1 MDEPTSEELHNF
13 VMPEVVVGTPVTYYP
28 TGMIEGSDV
37 RVGFIIRISRSGR
50 NVVVRTADGG
60 HFESV
65 RHIDDPKLKLNVDH
79 REAGAWDFTAFHKA
93 ELVERKK
100 IMGRLDKL
108 EGKKAAAPLAL
119 ESIEEPYSSLRA
131 KAIELGIE
139 FKGNPKRQWLE
150 IKVTEYES
158 REQEIEVNA

>member
-1 MDEPTSEELHNF
+1 MDDPTNEELHNF

-28 TGMIEGSDV
+28 TGMLEGSDV

-79 REAGAWDFTAFHKA
+79 REAGAWDFPEFHKA
-93 ELVERKK
+93 ALVERQG
-100 IMGRLDKL
+100 IEIRLDRL
-108 EGKKAAAPLAL
+108 EGRESTSPPAP
-119 ESIEEPYSSLRA
+119 ETIEEPYSSLRSR
-131 KAIELGIE
+131 AIELGIE

-150 IKVTEYES
+150 IKVAEYENQPQ
-158 REQEIEVNA
+158 EQEVNA

>member
-1 MDEPTSEELHNF
+1 MDAPTNEELHNF
-13 VMPEVVVGTPVTYYP
+13 IMPEVVVGTPVAYYP

-50 NVVVRTADGG
+50 NVVVRTAEGG

-65 RHIDDPKLKLNVDH
+65 RHLDDPKLKLNVDH

-93 ELVERKK
+93 ELVERRDIKS
-100 IMGRLDKL
+100 RLNRL
-108 EGKKAAAPLAL
+108 EGRKSATPPAP
-119 ESIEEPYSSLRA
+119 EKIEEPYSNLRA

-150 IKVTEYES
+150 IKVAEYEN
-158 REQEIEVNA
+158 RKQEHEVNA

>member
-1 MDEPTSEELHNF
+1 MDAPTNEELHNF
-13 VMPEVVVGTPVTYYP
+13 IMPEVVVGTPVAYYP

-50 NVVVRTADGG
+50 NVVVRTAEGG

-93 ELVERKK
+93 ELVERRD
-100 IMGRLDKL
+100 INSRL
-108 EGKKAAAPLAL
+108 
-119 ESIEEPYSSLRA
+119 
-131 KAIELGIE
+131 
-139 FKGNPKRQWLE
+139 N
-150 IKVTEYES
+150 
-158 REQEIEVNA
+158 

>member
-1 MDEPTSEELHNF
+1 MDAPTNEELHNF

-79 REAGAWDFTAFHKA
+79 REAGAWDFTEFHKA
-93 ELVERKK
+93 ELVERQG
-100 IMGRLDKL
+100 IESRLDRL
-108 EGKKAAAPLAL
+108 EGRKTTSPPAP
-119 ESIEEPYSSLRA
+119 EMIEEPYSCLRSR
-131 KAIELGIE
+131 AIELGIE

-150 IKVTEYES
+150 VKVVEHENRT
-158 REQEIEVNA
+158 QEHEVNA

>member
-1 MDEPTSEELHNF
+1 MDAPTNEELHNF
-13 VMPEVVVGTPVTYYP
+13 KMPEVVVGTPVTYYP

-37 RVGFIIRISRSGR
+37 RVGFIIRVSRSGR

-79 REAGAWDFTAFHKA
+79 REAGAWDFTAFHKG
-93 ELVERKK
+93 ELVERQE

-108 EGKKAAAPLAL
+108 EGRKSATPPAP
-119 ESIEEPYSSLRA
+119 EKIEEPYSNLRA

-150 IKVTEYES
+150 IKVAEYENQPQ
-158 REQEIEVNA
+158 EQEVNA

>member
-1 MDEPTSEELHNF
+1 MDAPTNEEIYNF

-65 RHIDDPKLKLNVDH
+65 RHLDDPKLKLNADH

-93 ELVERKK
+93 ELVERQE
-100 IMGRLDKL
+100 IISRLDRL
-108 EGKKAAAPLAL
+108 EGRKSVGPPAL
-119 ESIEEPYSSLRA
+119 ETIEEPYSDLRIR
-131 KAIELGIE
+131 AIELGIE

-150 IKVTEYES
+150 IKVAEYES

>member
-1 MDEPTSEELHNF
+1 MDAPTNEELHNF
-13 VMPEVVVGTPVTYYP
+13 KMPEVVIGTPVTYYP
-28 TGMIEGSDV
+28 TGMTEGSDV
-37 RVGFIIRISRSGR
+37 RVGFIIRVSRSGR

-65 RHIDDPKLKLNVDH
+65 RHIDDPKLRLNADH

-100 IMGRLDKL
+100 IVGRLDKL
-108 EGKKAAAPLAL
+108 EGRKSAKPPAP
-119 ESIEEPYSSLRA
+119 EKIEEPYSNLRA
-131 KAIELGIE
+131 RAIELGIE

-150 IKVTEYES
+150 IKVAEYES
-158 REQEIEVNA
+158 QPQEQEVNA

>member
-1 MDEPTSEELHNF
+1 MDAPTNEELHNF

-28 TGMIEGSDV
+28 TGMLEGSDV

-65 RHIDDPKLKLNVDH
+65 RHIDDPKLKLNADH

-93 ELVERKK
+93 ELIERQE
-100 IMGRLDKL
+100 IVSRLDRL
-108 EGKKAAAPLAL
+108 EGRKSASPPAP
-119 ESIEEPYSSLRA
+119 ETIEEPYSNLRA
-131 KAIELGIE
+131 RAIELGIE

-150 IKVTEYES
+150 IKVAEYES
-158 REQEIEVNA
+158 QPQEQEVNA

>member
-1 MDEPTSEELHNF
+1 MDAPTNEELHNF
-13 VMPEVVVGTPVTYYP
+13 KMPEVVVGTPVTYYP

-37 RVGFIIRISRSGR
+37 RVGFIIRVSRSGR

-79 REAGAWDFTAFHKA
+79 REAGAWDFTAFHKG
-93 ELVERKK
+93 ELVERQE

-108 EGKKAAAPLAL
+108 EGRKSATPPAP
-119 ESIEEPYSSLRA
+119 EKIEEPYSNLRA
-131 KAIELGIE
+131 RAIELGIE

-150 IKVTEYES
+150 IKVVEHENQAQ
-158 REQEIEVNA
+158 EQEVNA